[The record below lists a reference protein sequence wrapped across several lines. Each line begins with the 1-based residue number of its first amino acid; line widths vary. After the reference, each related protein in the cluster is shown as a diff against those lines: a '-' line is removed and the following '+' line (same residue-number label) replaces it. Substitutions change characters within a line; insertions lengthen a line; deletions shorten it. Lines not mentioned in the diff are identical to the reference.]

1 MTKTKSHTTLA
12 SAMPE
17 GPRDTTE
24 WYTGVDPLAIV
35 DENLLAYVR
44 EHAGSSILDLGCGTG
59 GYSKR
64 LQDDGCSVQ
73 ALDVNEEYVK
83 IAQSLGVAATHFDGQ
98 KIPLPDNAVETT
110 FLFEVL
116 EHVPEPGKLLS
127 EIRRVTAKNVIIS
140 VPNCTFSF
148 DPAPVTF
155 SHNLELDH
163 KNFFTKPSLRQLLSE
178 YFPFVH
184 VAQIEPWDRSIVAKL
199 LPRTLF
205 YAYRLVDNL
214 RLIKPRVYFRL
225 LAEARLE
232 D

>member
-1 MTKTKSHTTLA
+1 MTTKTQKKLA
-12 SAMPE
+12 TEMPK

-44 EHAGSSILDLGCGTG
+44 EHAGSKILDLGCGTG

-64 LQDDGCSVQ
+64 LQDDGCKVQ
-73 ALDVNEEYVK
+73 ALDVNEEYVA
-83 IAQSLGVAATHFDGQ
+83 IAKKLGVNAAHFDGQ
-98 KIPLPDNAVETT
+98 KIPLADNAVDTT

-116 EHVPEPGKLLS
+116 EHVPEPEKLLS

-155 SHNLELDH
+155 SHNLEVDH
-163 KNFFTKPSLRQLLSE
+163 KNFFTKTSLRELLAGH
-178 YFPFVH
+178 FPYVS
-184 VAQIEPWDRSIVAKL
+184 VAQIENWDRSIVAKL
-199 LPRTLF
+199 LPRPLF
-205 YAYRLVDNL
+205 YAYRLADNL